1 MEIISQSGVNMSDA
15 MRIAQMP
22 RAGKRVPFRDTVAA
36 CFQEIKRAPTPPPV
50 RKYHNSNRPGPGVI
64 RVHPGKADDPKVAEA
79 LVHGVC
85 TKASL
90 SAAVTLNPP
99 PLSNFQQKLLEFS
112 EADYALHKTAPLG
125 RSADPT
131 GLPTWYNENT
141 RFGIPSH
148 PDVDIGQ
155 IIHPSK
161 TLDQL
166 EKEEQVVHEAYVHSH
181 NSYFVGEQIDRK
193 YNYNKDSCFG
203 IPTPYC
209 TDGRYVGKNLHWFGE
224 STRVYNPNPVWKRS
238 PDSREKLKQQIGN
251 VDNKKRGTKFEVPPN
266 RTFGIVIPQDEYSV
280 GDLIHSGHQPAGK
293 RARGD
298 ERQRCLASAVRNRLK
313 QINLQNFPSLLQA
326 FKHYDKKGKGRID
339 KEDLQEVC
347 RHFKV
352 VVSDA
357 VLDDVLNECD
367 LDRDGFINFLEFAN
381 FLNMKKKMPLDR
393 RDQDLVVD
401 SESYKC
407 TISENEN
414 QSNLFLSIYSAQFQ
428 TDSDKLPGSAPLLK
442 TNNLEPFKTGS
453 SKKTV
458 RTLRRPELLSDRF
471 ITSASFIGAAARKP
485 QESDTRIYGIPS
497 VRKDIAAPPIRK
509 ISDHVNYGDMT
520 TVMDLLLPSV
530 YGRQGVYRDHFF
542 LPRSKKEIAEIFRNL
557 GENISEETFEEAWKL
572 ASTRHPHGEVCV
584 ETFRTVLEEIK
595 AL

>member
-1 MEIISQSGVNMSDA
+1 MSDA

-22 RAGKRVPFRDTVAA
+22 RAGKRVPFSDTVAA
-36 CFQEIKRAPTPPPV
+36 CFQEIKRPPTPPPV

-79 LVHGVC
+79 LVHGVR
-85 TKASL
+85 TEASL

-112 EADYALHKTAPLG
+112 EADYASRKTAPLG

-131 GLPTWYNENT
+131 GLPAWYNENT
-141 RFGIPSH
+141 RFGIPTH
-148 PDVDIGQ
+148 REVDISQ

-166 EKEEQVVHEAYVHSH
+166 EKEEQAEHEAYVHSH

-209 TDGRYVGKNLHWFGE
+209 TDGRYVGKSLHWFGE
-224 STRVYNPNPVWKRS
+224 SNRVYNPNPVWKRS

-266 RTFGIVIPQDEYSV
+266 RTFGIVIPQDEYNV

-293 RARGD
+293 RARGE
-298 ERQRCLASAVRNRLK
+298 ERQRCLAIAVRNRLQ
-313 QINLQNFPSLLQA
+313 QINFQNFPSLLQA

-393 RDQDLVVD
+393 REQDLVVD
-401 SESYKC
+401 
-407 TISENEN
+407 T
-414 QSNLFLSIYSAQFQ
+414 QFQ
-428 TDSDKLPGSAPLLK
+428 TDSDKLPGSGPLLK
-442 TNNLEPFKTGS
+442 TDDLEPFKTGS
-453 SKKTV
+453 SMKTV
-458 RTLRRPELLSDRF
+458 RTLRRPELPSDRF

-485 QESDTRIYGIPS
+485 QESDTRTFGMPS
-497 VRKDIAAPPIRK
+497 IRKDIAAPPIRK
-509 ISDHVNYGDMT
+509 ITDRVNYGDTT

-530 YGRQGVYRDHFF
+530 YGQQGVYRDHFF

-595 AL
+595 